1 MAAVEGAN
9 QLVHVVTLLG
19 AAIIAVPLF
28 KRLGLGSVL
37 GYLAA
42 GLIIGP
48 FGLRLFTE
56 PQSIIH
62 VAELG
67 VVMFLF
73 LIGLEMKPSH
83 LWGLRKQIFGLG
95 LLQVLLSGS
104 LVMLAGKICLGFSWQ
119 MAFIIASGFVLNST
133 AIVMQILSE
142 RNDMGTPRGQK
153 MISIL
158 LFEDLLIVPLLAIV
172 AFLSPVTDNAAH
184 EPLWQKFAVGTGS
197 LTILIVSGIW
207 LLNPLFKALAWTK
220 LREMM
225 TAAALLVV
233 LGSALLMEHAGLS
246 SAMGAFVAGVLLSN
260 SSFRHQLEADIEP
273 FRGLLLGLFFLGVG
287 MSLDLD
293 LVFAHFWF
301 ILFGV
306 IALMMVNGLGVFLAA
321 LLTRS
326 GFAEALDRAFVM
338 ALGGEF
344 AFVIFAAAAGQ
355 RVITPQ
361 QQANGIA
368 IIVLSMVFSP
378 LFILLHK
385 KYLEPRLRK
394 PDEEREADHIDEVRP
409 IIMVGFGRFGQII
422 NEVLTMTNHK
432 VTIID
437 RDEEIITGMRKLGI
451 KAYYGNAERPEIL
464 HHAGIESAKML
475 IVTSG
480 NKAKATHIVTMARK
494 MNPNLRILS
503 RAYDLFH
510 VFELYE
516 RGADRQVRET
526 FDSALRTARYALEDL
541 GDIDNER
548 IEEITRVYYEE
559 NRHRVRL
566 MAMVHDPSYKRKFQN
581 KEMIKVALEHDQQ
594 TMAKI
599 QQILQRED

>member
-19 AAIIAVPLF
+19 AAVIAVPLF

-73 LIGLEMKPSH
+73 LIGLEMKPSQ

-95 LLQVLLSGS
+95 MLQVLLSGS
-104 LVMLAGKICLGFSWQ
+104 LVMSVARIGLGFSWQ
-119 MAFIIASGFVLNST
+119 TAFIIASGFVLNST

-142 RNDMGTPRGQK
+142 RNEMASSRGQK

-172 AFLSPVTDNAAH
+172 AFLSPVTDIDTH
-184 EPLWQKFAVGTGS
+184 EPLWQKFAIGTGS

-246 SAMGAFVAGVLLSN
+246 AAMGAFVAGVLLSN

-287 MSLDLD
+287 MSLDLN
-293 LVFAHFWF
+293 LVFAHLWF
-301 ILFGV
+301 ILLGV
-306 IALMMVNGLGVFLAA
+306 IALMIVNGFGVFLAA

-326 GFAEALDRAFVM
+326 SFSEALDRAFVM

-361 QQANGIA
+361 QQANGVA

-378 LFILLHK
+378 LFVLFHK

-394 PDEEREADHIDEVRP
+394 PNEEREADNIDEIRP
-409 IIMVGFGRFGQII
+409 IIMVGLGRFGQII

-464 HHAGIESAKML
+464 HHAGIESAQML

-480 NKAKATHIVTMARK
+480 NKAKATHIVEMARK
-494 MNPNLRILS
+494 MNPSLRILS

-516 RGADRQVRET
+516 KGADRQVRET

-541 GDIDNER
+541 GDIDSER
-548 IEEITRVYYEE
+548 IEEITHIYYEE
-559 NRHRVRL
+559 NRRRVRL
-566 MAMVHDPSYKRKFQN
+566 MAEVHDPNYTKKFQN
-581 KEMIKVALEHDQQ
+581 KEMIKVALEHDQK